1 MLGDKL
7 TKISI
12 KVNHASGDA
21 DLIVQTALKAAKAYP
36 TVLIGED
43 TDLLVLVLH
52 YFMNE
57 KSLYFTYE
65 RKQNQQRA
73 EVWNIDHAKQI
84 LGKICNDILVIYAF
98 SGCDKTSRIHSEG
111 KPAVRKI
118 EKYQKSNEFQKLTT
132 IFLDPS
138 VNKEK
143 TMDEKRLAN
152 YYKKLEGKSA
162 VKPESLGPNS
172 DGTAKHSERVY
183 HTVQSWCG
191 NDLPPERWRWKML
204 NRMCL
209 PV

>member
-98 SGCDKTSRIHSEG
+98 SGYDKTSRIHSEG

-152 YYKKLEGKSA
+152 YYKELEGKSA

>member
-7 TKISI
+7 TKTSI

-36 TVLIGED
+36 AVLIGED
-43 TDLLVLVLH
+43 TDLLVLVMH

-65 RKQNQQRA
+65 QKQNLQQA
-73 EVWNIDHAKQI
+73 KVWNTDHAKQI
-84 LGKICNDILVIYAF
+84 LGKICNGILVIYAF
-98 SGCDKTSRIHSEG
+98 SGCDKTSRIYSEG

-138 VNKEK
+138 VNKGNKIDAGEQLMLFITGATKKEK

-152 YYKKLEGKSA
+152 YYKNLEGKSA
-162 VKPESLGPNS
+162 VKPESLGPTS

-183 HTVQSWCG
+183 HTVQS
-191 NDLPPERWRWKML
+191 
-204 NRMCL
+204 
-209 PV
+209 

>member
-12 KVNHASGDA
+12 KVNHVSGDA
-21 DLIVQTALKAAKAYP
+21 DFIVQTALKAAKAYP